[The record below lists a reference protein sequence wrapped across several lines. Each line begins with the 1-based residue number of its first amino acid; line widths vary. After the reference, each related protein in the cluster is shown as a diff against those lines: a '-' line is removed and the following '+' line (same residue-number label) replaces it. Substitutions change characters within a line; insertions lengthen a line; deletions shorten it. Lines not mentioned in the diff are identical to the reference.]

1 MILEL
6 IRKDKEEV
14 PRKVR
19 EKKDKQCKV
28 FIIKIVRDAW
38 KCKQMNGSY

>member
-19 EKKDKQCKV
+19 EKKINNVKSLLLK
-28 FIIKIVRDAW
+28 
-38 KCKQMNGSY
+38 